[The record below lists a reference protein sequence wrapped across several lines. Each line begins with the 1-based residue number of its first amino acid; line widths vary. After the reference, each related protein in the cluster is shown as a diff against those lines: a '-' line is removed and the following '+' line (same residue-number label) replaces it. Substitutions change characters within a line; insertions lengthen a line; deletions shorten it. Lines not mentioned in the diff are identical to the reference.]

1 MKQICQSYKDVFNDA
16 NQTINKF
23 QSEIDTLIADVAGI
37 IEDFLKHTSLVKQC
51 DSIQH
56 YYGDLVE
63 KEKHFENT
71 FLC

>member
-16 NQTINKF
+16 NQTINEFK
-23 QSEIDTLIADVAGI
+23 SEIDTLIPNVTGI
-37 IEDFLKHTSLVKQC
+37 IKNFLKHTSPVKQF

-56 YYGDLVE
+56 YYGDLVN
-63 KEKHFENT
+63 KEKHFQNT